1 METLTN
7 IPVPQIITSGLI
19 FIIGLITARLLSA
32 KIEKAAL
39 KRLSPHQS
47 MLIRRFVYSIVF
59 ILFLISGLQQLGF
72 HFSVL
77 LGAAGVFTVA
87 ISFASQTSVSN
98 LISGVFLLIE
108 RPFKVGDTIQVK
120 NLLGKVYSID
130 LLSTKI
136 VTSDNKLIRLPNESL
151 IKTEITNLSFFKTRR
166 LDLLIGISYESD
178 IKLAISTLKKLLE
191 NSNLIL
197 TDPKA
202 NVDVNKLLDCAI
214 ELKISIWLKAADLRQ
229 FKTDFHIILIDEF
242 KKLNIELPYPQLVI
256 HKSNDAS

>member
-7 IPVPQIITSGLI
+7 IPMPQIITASLI
-19 FIIGLITARLLSA
+19 FIIGLFVARTLSS

-39 KRLSPHQS
+39 KRLSPHQA
-47 MLIRRFVYSIVF
+47 MLLRRVIYSLVF

-87 ISFASQTSVSN
+87 ISFASQTSISN

-108 RPFKVGDTIQVK
+108 RPFKVGDNIQVK
-120 NLLGKVYSID
+120 SMLGKVHSID

-151 IKTEITNLSFFKTRR
+151 IKTEITNLSYFNTRR
-166 LDLLIGISYESD
+166 LDLLIGISYESSL
-178 IKLAISTLKKLLE
+178 KLAITTLKDLIE
-191 NSNLIL
+191 NNHLVL
-197 TDPKA
+197 KKPKS
-202 NVDVNKLLDCAI
+202 NVDVNELLDSEI
-214 ELKISIWLKAADLRQ
+214 ELKLSVWLKTSDLRQ
-229 FKTDFHIILIDEF
+229 FKTDFHIQLIDKFNEM
-242 KKLNIELPYPQLVI
+242 NIELPYPQLVI
-256 HKSNDAS
+256 HKEN